1 MKIMGKLSALLF
13 SLGLV
18 SAGAGTSVQATS
30 ADMEKFSNIT
40 DITPIILQENMS
52 QQISFEKHL
61 NFSSEPFDNA
71 MGVYHTSHYSHT
83 SHRSHYSHYSSRY

>member
-1 MKIMGKLSALLF
+1 MKIIGKLSTLLF

-18 SAGAGTSVQATS
+18 SAGTSVQATS

-40 DITPIILQENMS
+40 DTTPIILQENMS
-52 QQISFEKHL
+52 Q
-61 NFSSEPFDNA
+61 PFDNA

-83 SHRSHYSHYSSRY
+83 SHRSHYSHYSSQY

>member
-1 MKIMGKLSALLF
+1 MKIIGKLGTLLF
-13 SLGLV
+13 SVGLV
-18 SAGAGTSVQATS
+18 SAGTSVQATS

-40 DITPIILQENMS
+40 DTTPIILQENMS

-83 SHRSHYSHYSSRY
+83 SHRSHYSHYSSQY

>member
-1 MKIMGKLSALLF
+1 MKIMGKLSALVF

-40 DITPIILQENMS
+40 DTTPIILQENMS
-52 QQISFEKHL
+52 Q
-61 NFSSEPFDNA
+61 
-71 MGVYHTSHYSHT
+71 
-83 SHRSHYSHYSSRY
+83 

>member
-1 MKIMGKLSALLF
+1 MKIIGKLGTLLF
-13 SLGLV
+13 SLRLV
-18 SAGAGTSVQATS
+18 SVGTSVQATS

-40 DITPIILQENMS
+40 DTTPPIILQENMS

-83 SHRSHYSHYSSRY
+83 SHRSHYSHYSSQY

>member
-40 DITPIILQENMS
+40 DTTPLFYKKI
-52 QQISFEKHL
+52 
-61 NFSSEPFDNA
+61 
-71 MGVYHTSHYSHT
+71 
-83 SHRSHYSHYSSRY
+83 

>member
-40 DITPIILQENMS
+40 DTTPHYFTRKYES
-52 QQISFEKHL
+52 A
-61 NFSSEPFDNA
+61 NFI
-71 MGVYHTSHYSHT
+71 
-83 SHRSHYSHYSSRY
+83 